1 MPPPNRTAGSRHGRP
16 ACSRCRSGW
25 PDRGQGGR
33 AGFRVGGRRRVSL
46 RGYPTTEG
54 ASKGRAML
62 WRGGGKSL
70 LSCPFS
76 QGVSHSMRQ
85 GGRQKRLAGKL
96 RFASFLPSGLARCC
110 LSQESETWFRLCGA
124 PISAGFAN
132 VSTTARASK
141 SGRRSP
147 LWDKKREQQGRLIQI
162 GRANV

>member
-1 MPPPNRTAGSRHGRP
+1 MKRRPPRMTRTDTLFP
-16 ACSRCRSGW
+16 YTTLF
-25 PDRGQGGR
+25 R
-33 AGFRVGGRRRVSL
+33 A
-46 RGYPTTEG
+46 YPTTEG

-124 PISAGFAN
+124 PISDVFAY
-132 VSTTARASK
+132 VSPPARASTNVPA
-141 SGRRSP
+141 SP
-147 LWDKKREQQGRLIQI
+147 LSDKTPT
-162 GRANV
+162 